1 MTLYDLSGI
10 WHCDIDGQSADIT
23 IPGTLDESGIG
34 FPDKGSNQWHPDIN
48 GKDGMFEEGAP
59 IATRLTRRY
68 THEGPAVISRL
79 LDWQPP
85 ESKRVFVEVER
96 ARKLSLT
103 VNGRD
108 IAPYTP
114 GTVST
119 PWVFEVTGLLT
130 GHDALALTTDNSY
143 PGWPRDDIVY
153 SSAATDETQTNWNGL
168 LGCVRLRVEEAAFI
182 EGIRVYPH
190 GDSLNVC
197 VTVSTKTGWQGRI
210 SVASDALAGGAS
222 MLLTAA
228 PGRTDVWLRDLPL
241 KGDVVRWDE
250 DQGVLHALT
259 VSADDLDSRAVS
271 FGVRDFR
278 AAEGHFRLNGRTI
291 FLRSEAN
298 CAVFPETGYCPMTVE
313 AWRDILQT
321 YRSYGVNCMRF
332 HSHCP
337 PEAAFA
343 AADELGMLMQ
353 PELSHWNPK
362 DAFTSPESQ
371 TFYRAELMSIL
382 RMLANHPSF
391 VMLTFGNELWT
402 DEAGR
407 AFITGLLE
415 EAKAYDPTRLYAE
428 GSNNFYGNQD
438 CDPASDFYAS
448 HNFHEHMLRATSAN
462 MEGWLNHA
470 YPDSKRDFEAV
481 MAKLRE
487 SYDGPVFA
495 HEVGQYEVLPDFD
508 ELADFHGVTAPV
520 NYELIRGRMEER
532 GLLPVW
538 KRYVE
543 ATGELSLRCY
553 RAEVEAAL
561 RTESLSGISLLGIQD
576 FPGQGTALVGM
587 LNAHLKPKPFDFAR
601 PERFRT
607 FFRSVLPLVLLPQF
621 TYESTDTLAADVR
634 MANYGRETL
643 HGVPEWSLT
652 GDGVTL
658 RGFLPE
664 ATVPTGGLSNLGR
677 LSIQLDPVTAPSKL
691 TLTLS
696 LTGHSNAYDLWVYPP
711 VKPVCPPEVYET
723 ASLDDQAEQVLAQGG
738 TVYLTPPSTKE
749 ALPQS
754 IQSQFSTDFWSVG
767 TFAGQE
773 GGMGQLID
781 AAHPLFEHFPT
792 ETHTDWQWW
801 PMASQRALIL
811 PERWQAI
818 VTVMDSY
825 AALRPMAQ
833 LLECRCGS
841 GRLLLS
847 TMGLQDLQQYPE
859 ARALLHAIYTYLVSE
874 RFQPAQEVSALT
886 IRQLV
891 RS

>member
-1 MTLYDLSGI
+1 MTMYDLSGI
-10 WHCDIDGQSADIT
+10 WHCDIDGQSAAMT
-23 IPGTLDESGIG
+23 IPGSLDENGIG
-34 FPDKGSNQWHPDIN
+34 FPDTGSNQWHPDIN

-68 THEGPAVISRL
+68 AHEGPAVISRRL
-79 LDWQPP
+79 HWQAP
-85 ESKRVFVEVER
+85 EGKRVFLEVER
-96 ARKLSLT
+96 ARKLSLA

-114 GTVST
+114 GTIST

-130 GHDALALTTDNSY
+130 GHDTLALTTDNSY
-143 PGWPRDDIVY
+143 PGWPRDAIVY

-168 LGCVRLRVEEAAFI
+168 LGYVRLRMEDATFI
-182 EGIRVYPH
+182 EGVRVYPH
-190 GDSLNVC
+190 GDLLDVC
-197 VTVSTKTGWQGRI
+197 VTVSTQEGWQGQV
-210 SVASDALAGGAS
+210 SVASDALVGEAPIS
-222 MLLTAA
+222 LTAA
-228 PGRTDVWLRDLPL
+228 PGLTDTWLRDLPL
-241 KGDVVRWDE
+241 RDDILRWDE
-250 DQGVLHALT
+250 EQGTLYTLT
-259 VSADDLDSRAVS
+259 VSAEGLDERAIR
-271 FGVRDFR
+271 FGIRDFS
-278 AAEGHFRLNGRTI
+278 AAEGHFCLNGRRI

-298 CAVFPETGYCPMTVE
+298 CAVFPETGYSPMTVE
-313 AWRDILQT
+313 ACRDIRQT

-337 PEAAFA
+337 PEAAFM

-362 DAFTSPESQ
+362 NAFASPESRA
-371 TFYRAELMSIL
+371 FYHDELLSIL
-382 RMLANHPSF
+382 RSLANHPSF
-391 VMLTFGNELWT
+391 VMLTLGNELWT

-407 AFITGLLE
+407 AFMSALLE

-428 GSNNFYGNQD
+428 GSNNFYGNRG

-470 YPDSKRDFEAV
+470 YPDGRTDFEDV

-487 SYDGPVFA
+487 TYAGPVFA

-508 ELADFHGVTAPV
+508 ELADFRGVTVPA
-520 NYELIRGRMEER
+520 NYEIIRDRVKDR
-532 GLLPVW
+532 GLMPVW
-538 KRYVE
+538 KQYVE

-553 RAEVEAAL
+553 RAEVEAAM

-601 PERFRT
+601 PECFRA
-607 FFRSVLPLVLLPQF
+607 FFRNVLPLVLLPRYTF
-621 TYESTDTLAADVR
+621 ESTDTLEADVR
-634 MANYGRETL
+634 MANYGQEVLR
-643 HGVPEWSLT
+643 GMPEWWLT
-652 GDGVTL
+652 GNGAAL
-658 RGFLPE
+658 RGTLPE
-664 ATVPTGGLSNLGR
+664 ATVPTGGLTSLGR
-677 LSIQLDPVTAPSKL
+677 LSIPLGSVTVPMKL
-691 TLTLS
+691 TLIVS
-696 LTGHSNAYDLWVYPP
+696 LTGYSSAYDLWVYPP
-711 VKPVCPPEVYET
+711 AKPVCPPDVYET
-723 ASLDDQAEQVLAQGG
+723 VTLDEKAELVLARGG
-738 TVYLTPPSTKE
+738 TVYLTPPSTRE

-781 AAHPLFEHFPT
+781 AAHPLFEYFPT
-792 ETHTDWQWW
+792 EAHTDWQWW

-811 PERWQAI
+811 PEQWQTI

-825 AALRPMAQ
+825 ATLRPMAQ

-859 ARALLHAIYTYLVSE
+859 ARALLSAIYTYLASDQ
-874 RFQPAQEVSALT
+874 FQPMQEIPIESL
-886 IRQLV
+886 RQLLQ
-891 RS
+891 